1 MKKIHLLLLLISFSV
16 FSQSLPV
23 TQANNLKIINPV
35 IGQKTDSVLV
45 WRGSDK
51 FVRWIPASLIGGITP
66 TLDQVAVASGNNMT
80 EKIKQTL
87 SSASI
92 LGFETNGN
100 MKAQELTLEQNINL
114 PSNNVHGINFGGNTA
129 IVRQDVNTLGLSLKL
144 AYKAGVASGFTGRE
158 LIDYTFYTAGLA
170 LKANLNTPNNYIGKQ
185 TVAGEISSE
194 SSAMD
199 NRINIQTT
207 GPHPNIQ
214 SANFDDN
221 AGKAL
226 ALNAFGLGVSI
237 NKFYPEYAL
246 DVNGITRA
254 DNFITNTATASNH
267 AVPLG
272 QIKTAVKS
280 VTTTTTLT
288 LADYGANKELLVLCS
303 ASGGAFSVNIPASA
317 TILGYKTRVMKT
329 DSSVNA
335 VTADAN
341 GSELINQAATYNL
354 TAQNQVIQL
363 ESNSTQLYIT
373 N

>member
-1 MKKIHLLLLLISFSV
+1 LPVSSVFGFDTNAQIRALNNITSEGNIRASGGFNGPTISFS
-16 FSQSLPV
+16 FSS
-23 TQANNLKIINPV
+23 ANFTNGTPPSPGIPATNANKIIYYSSSDGTPV
-35 IGQKTDSVLV
+35 PSTFTD
-45 WRGSDK
+45 R
-51 FVRWIPASLIGGITP
+51 
-66 TLDQVAVASGNNMT
+66 Q
-80 EKIKQTL
+80 
-87 SSASI
+87 
-92 LGFETNGN
+92 
-100 MKAQELTLEQNINL
+100 L
-114 PSNNVHGINFGGNTA
+114 PDANW
-129 IVRQDVNTLGLSLKL
+129 VN
-144 AYKAGVASGFTGRE
+144 
-158 LIDYTFYTAGLA
+158 AGLA
-170 LKANLNTPNNYIGKQ
+170 LKANLNTANNYTGPQ
-185 TVAGEISSE
+185 TVSGQISSE

-199 NRINIQTT
+199 NRVNIQTT
-207 GPHPNIQ
+207 GPHTNIQ

-246 DVNGITRA
+246 DVNGITRS
-254 DNFITNTATASNH
+254 DNFITNDATASNH

-280 VTTTTTLT
+280 VTTTTTIT

-341 GSELINQAATYNL
+341 GSELINQTTTFVL